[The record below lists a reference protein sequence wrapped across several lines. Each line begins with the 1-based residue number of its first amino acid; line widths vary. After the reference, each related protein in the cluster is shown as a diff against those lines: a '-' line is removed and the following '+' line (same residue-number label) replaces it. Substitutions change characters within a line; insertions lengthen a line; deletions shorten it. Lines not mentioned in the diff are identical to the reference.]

1 MPVSEERVGR
11 SLAWASS
18 HQGDPFLPW
27 LAASDSSDTAT
38 LYPVHERKDTNKAL
52 VRCTSDKFKYS
63 ICPITNFNRK

>member
-11 SLAWASS
+11 SLAWVSS

-27 LAASDSSDTAT
+27 LAASDSSDTTT

-52 VRCTSDKFKYS
+52 VRCTSDKCKYS